1 MKLSTITASAVS
13 LVALAYVSAAAAAG
27 STPAAPAKPV
37 FMSGPWASAACK
49 AWNENPTLTEKLKKS
64 GWVDNNN
71 KRGFK
76 IMQIYRNDCPNSPR
90 VEMRIMDKDGKATCT
105 YGGLAQAVQPN
116 SNYDYVMHAS
126 TKNWKKMGSGDL
138 GPMWAMTTFRLKFSG
153 PMGEAMSNMGPF
165 KQFLLLTG
173 KVPSNY
179 DSCPAAVASNMPAK
193 AGAKK

>member
-1 MKLSTITASAVS
+1 MKLSTITASAVA
-13 LVALAYVSAAAAAG
+13 LVALAYVSTAAAAN
-27 STPAAPAKPV
+27 STPAAPSKPV
-37 FMSGPWASAACK
+37 FMSGKWAEAACK
-49 AWNENPTLTEKLKKS
+49 AWNQNPTLTDKLKKS

-71 KRGFK
+71 KRGYK

-90 VEMRIMDKDGKATCT
+90 AEMRIVDKDGKALCN
-105 YGGLAQAVQPN
+105 YGGTAQGEETS

-179 DSCPAAVASNMPAK
+179 GSCPAAVASSKPAK
-193 AGAKK
+193 GDTK